1 MTRNSKNI
9 AALSILLLGLFLAVQ
24 AGSTTVQ
31 RSNFIVDNLACSSCL
46 ATIEAELKTVPG
58 TLGMD
63 ADLRSGRITVDHLST
78 LNCEQIATRISK
90 LGYPATVDWTA
101 TVPEQ
106 YLKRF
111 SEQNRLN
118 SNCTSGGCSSP
129 AGPEAGLVAWNTAPA
144 SGVVSRTTL
153 QVSNLTCTSCLANIA
168 AELRQIPE
176 TYGMK
181 GYLSR
186 GVVIVDHSASLDNS
200 RIAATIS
207 KLGYPARILALN
219 EVPAQKAYAAG
230 FSNNISNKAAA
241 SGYSC
246 NSKGPCNATAGSW
259 QELYKRYFS
268 RTGSK

>member
-1 MTRNSKNI
+1 MNLNNKITI
-9 AALSILLLGLFLAVQ
+9 ALGFFLVALFFAVQ

-31 RSNFIVDNLACSSCL
+31 RSNFIVNNLACSSCL

-63 ADLRSGRITVDHLST
+63 ADLNSGRIIVDHLST
-78 LNCEQIATRISK
+78 LSCDQIAARISQ

-101 TVPEQ
+101 TVPDQ

-111 SEQNRLN
+111 SRQNRLN
-118 SNCTSGGCSSP
+118 SNCSSGGCSSP
-129 AGPEAGLVAWNTAPA
+129 TGTDAGLMTWNAAPA

-153 QVSNLTCTSCLANIA
+153 RVNNLTCTSCLANIA

-186 GVVIVDHSASLDNS
+186 GVVIVDHAASLDNS
-200 RIAATIS
+200 RIVAVIS
-207 KLGYPARILALN
+207 QLGYPARIVALN
-219 EVPAQKAYAAG
+219 EVPAPKAYAAG
-230 FSNNISNKAAA
+230 FSNTISNDA
-241 SGYSC
+241 SVNGYSC
-246 NSKGPCNATAGSW
+246 NSKGPCNATAASW
-259 QELYKRYFS
+259 QELYRRYFS
-268 RTGSK
+268 GKDSQ